1 MQLLQSIDRTVDK
14 GLNFLITSL
23 SIILLFTFTVLI
35 FVEVITRYFLGFSHG
50 QISEYCIFFF
60 VWLVFLMAGKVLREK
75 KHINIGVLS
84 ETLINTKKLRAKAAV
99 DIYIS
104 LTLLVFSVTY
114 IYLGILDVTVYKTV
128 GFHSTLDN
136 VPYYWIWHL
145 ALPVGALFLFYY
157 AIRDLAQNI
166 HSLIKGKDTNSK

>member
-1 MQLLQSIDRTVDK
+1 MGLLQNIDRIVDM

-23 SIILLFTFTVLI
+23 SIILLFTFTALI
-35 FVEVITRYFLGFSHG
+35 FIEVITRYFFGFSHG

-60 VWLVFLMAGKVLREK
+60 VWLVFLMTGKVLREK

-84 ETLINTKKLRAKAAV
+84 ENLVNTGKIRTKAV
-99 DIYIS
+99 LDIYIS
-104 LTLLVFSVTY
+104 VTLLVFSVIY
-114 IYLGILDVTVYKTV
+114 IYLGILDVAVYKSV

-145 ALPVGALFLFYY
+145 ALPVGALLLFYY
-157 AIRDLAQNI
+157 ALRDLIQNI
-166 HSLIKGKDTNSK
+166 HSLIEGKDTNSK